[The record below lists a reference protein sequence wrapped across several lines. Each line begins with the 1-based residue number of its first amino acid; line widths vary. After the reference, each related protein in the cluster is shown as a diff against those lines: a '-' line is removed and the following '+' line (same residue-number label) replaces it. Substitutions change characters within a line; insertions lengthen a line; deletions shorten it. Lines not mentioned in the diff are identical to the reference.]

1 MSAKKRKRVA
11 GEIGVGGLLGGLGSF
26 LETLGELAEK
36 GKELR
41 ESGEINGPG
50 GKVKGVYG
58 FHIKFG
64 LGDEDVAVEPFGNV
78 QKDERTG
85 VAVVSE
91 VREPMVDVFDEKDR
105 VVVIAEMPG
114 VGESDVKL
122 ELKDDVLLVT
132 AEAGDKKYRKEVLL
146 PAVFPREKMSYTCRN
161 GILEIK
167 FAKRSQ
173 TEEK

>member
-1 MSAKKRKRVA
+1 MGAKKQKKVA
-11 GEIGVGGLLGGLGSF
+11 GEFGVGGLLGGLGSF
-26 LETLGELAEK
+26 LENLGELAEK

-50 GKVKGVYG
+50 GKMKGVYG

-64 LGDEDVAVEPFGNV
+64 LGDDDVAVEPFGNV

-122 ELKDDVLLVT
+122 DLKDDVLVIT

-146 PAVFPREKMSYTCRN
+146 PASFTADRMTHACN
-161 GILEIK
+161 HGMLEVK
-167 FAKRSQ
+167 LSKSA
-173 TEEK
+173 